1 MLHPI
6 RLCLYLMAVLFSI
19 VGAVPSFVPA
29 AAHAVPV
36 PDFPQDLEIRKELF
50 PGYRKWST
58 LNCLL
63 TKKLNKVETNNI
75 YCSTSESK

>member
-36 PDFPQDLEIRKELF
+36 PDFPQGLEIRKELF

-63 TKKLNKVETNNI
+63 TKKLNKVETSNI